1 MFDRFSRDMVL
12 GEVTVPLDDNRLLS
26 TLIERRGVLET
37 FQLNIER
44 TPAPKSPL
52 TKVSR
57 VFYITLIVAIAWTT
71 EIWPHHRTDRQFLN
85 LKGVQHLCTASPMEN
100 I

>member
-44 TPAPKSPL
+44 TPAAPQSSL
-52 TKVSR
+52 TKVS
-57 VFYITLIVAIAWTT
+57 
-71 EIWPHHRTDRQFLN
+71 
-85 LKGVQHLCTASPMEN
+85 
-100 I
+100 